1 MAGPEMRIG
10 QGSSVARY
18 VAIDL
23 GAESGRVM
31 VGTFTGGR
39 VVLEETYRFANT
51 PVRVADGLHWDVL
64 RLYGEVLTGLR
75 AVAAR
80 HGGELAGIGVDAW
93 GVDFG
98 LLDAGGRL
106 LGNPYHYRDART
118 DGLPEEAARRVSPA
132 EQYTRTGIAQLPI
145 NTLYQ
150 LLALARGDDQS
161 LEYARSLV
169 MIPDLLHYW
178 LSGEIAAER
187 TNASTTGVLAT
198 DGTWA
203 RDLLRRLDIPAHM
216 LLEPKAAGHVLGRL
230 HPMVRQES
238 GLGAA
243 PVILPATHDTACAVV
258 AVPAEPLRAGCRD
271 AYISSGTWSLLGIEL
286 ERPVLTEGARLA
298 GFTNEA
304 GVGGQYLFHANI
316 MGLWLVQECRR
327 TWARGGLSLGYEEL
341 MARAAAVASPS
352 VVIDVDDPAFLHPDD
367 MPAALRRQLA
377 RTGQPPV
384 ADPPVL
390 ARAVLEGLA
399 LRYRIALEQA
409 EELTGL
415 RARTVRVVGG
425 GARNSLLCQ
434 LTADACRRPVL
445 AGPVE
450 ATALGNVLVQAMGTG
465 ALRGLSEA
473 REVARASA
481 DIRSYE
487 PGATV
492 NWDHRQ
498 AYLLAR
504 RASADPATGGWTSS
518 SVKPYHNH

>member
-1 MAGPEMRIG
+1 MT
-10 QGSSVARY
+10 RY

-31 VGTFTGGR
+31 VGTFTGER
-39 VVLEETYRFANT
+39 VALEEAYRFANT

-64 RLYGEVLTGLR
+64 RLYSEALTGLR
-75 AVAAR
+75 AVVER
-80 HGGELAGIGVDAW
+80 HGGVISGIGVDAW

-132 EQYTRTGIAQLPI
+132 EQYARTGIAPLPI

-150 LLALARGDDQS
+150 LLALARGDDRS
-161 LEYARSLV
+161 LERARSLV

-187 TNASTTGVLAT
+187 TNASTTGALAT

-203 RDLLRRLDIPAHM
+203 RDLTRRLGIPAHM
-216 LLEPKAAGHVLGRL
+216 LLEPSVAGHVLGALRAG
-230 HPMVRQES
+230 VRQES

-243 PVILPATHDTACAVV
+243 PVILPATHDTACAIV
-258 AVPAEPLRAGCRD
+258 AIPAKPVRAGDCD

-286 ERPVLTEGARLA
+286 ERPVLSEGARLA
-298 GFTNEA
+298 GFTNET
-304 GVGGQYLFHANI
+304 GVGDRFLFHANI

-327 TWARGGLSLGYEEL
+327 TWARGGLSLGYAEL
-341 MARAAAVASPS
+341 MARAAAVPSPG
-352 VVIDVDDPAFLHPDD
+352 VVIDVGDPAFLHPDD
-367 MPAALRRQLA
+367 MPAAIGRQLA
-377 RTGQPPV
+377 CAGQPSV
-384 ADPPVL
+384 ADPPAVV
-390 ARAVLEGLA
+390 RAVLEGLA
-399 LRYRIALEQA
+399 LTYRLALEQA
-409 EELTGL
+409 ERLTGL
-415 RARTVRVVGG
+415 RVRTVRVVGG

-434 LTADACRRPVL
+434 LTADACQRPVL
-445 AGPVE
+445 AGPFE

-465 ALRGLSEA
+465 ALRGLAEA
-473 REVARASA
+473 REIARASA
-481 DIRSYE
+481 DIQSYD

-492 NWDHRQ
+492 DWDHRR

-504 RASADPATGGWTSS
+504 RASRA
-518 SVKPYHNH
+518 